1 MIRMGTGPLPHL
13 LQASSEGLAG
23 ASVVDVLHVD
33 HFEPGFAHDPIGIEV
48 RIRRK
53 LRSSNHRR
61 PRRMGVEPAFAISV
75 DIKFDLTNPAIEL
88 LRKRLMLIVKT
99 LVSVCILGLPDLAFV
114 GRDTSVI
121 AVVRPNDLNLIN
133 LKRSVTRLAP
143 YP

>member
-23 ASVVDVLHVD
+23 AWVVDVLHVH
-33 HFEPGFAHDPIGIEV
+33 HFEPGFAHDPIGVEV
-48 RIRRK
+48 RIGRK

-99 LVSVCILGLPDLAFV
+99 LVSVCILGLPDLSFV
-114 GRDTSVI
+114 GRNTSLL
-121 AVVRPNDLNLIN
+121 AFLLSNHPNYIYIHLHVL
-133 LKRSVTRLAP
+133 
-143 YP
+143 